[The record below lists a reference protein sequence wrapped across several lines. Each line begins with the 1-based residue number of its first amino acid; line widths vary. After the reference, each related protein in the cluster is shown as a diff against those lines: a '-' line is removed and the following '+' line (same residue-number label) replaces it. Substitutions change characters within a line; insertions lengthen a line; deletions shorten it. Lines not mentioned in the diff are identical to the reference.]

1 MEAEIERRLKQ
12 VEQVAI
18 LAAKEVL
25 SVKDVSLLTGLK
37 ESYIRKLVEQS
48 RLPHYRPMGK
58 KIYFEKKDIY
68 SFLRTNRVPS
78 AAELAAQY
86 MTRKHNQI

>member
-1 MEAEIERRLKQ
+1 METNLDIRLKRLEELA
-12 VEQVAI
+12 V

-37 ESYIRKLVEQS
+37 ESYIRKLVEES
-48 RLPHYRPMGK
+48 KLPYYRPTGK

-86 MTRKHNQI
+86 MARR

>member
-25 SVKDVSLLTGLK
+25 SVKDVSALTGFK
-37 ESYIRKLVEQS
+37 ESYIRKLVEES
-48 RLPHYRPMGK
+48 KLPYYRPTGK
-58 KIYFEKKDIY
+58 KIFFEKKDIY

-78 AAELAAQY
+78 TSELVAKY
-86 MTRKHNQI
+86 YER

>member
-1 MEAEIERRLKQ
+1 MDAELDKRLKHIEGLS
-12 VEQVAI
+12 V
-18 LAAKEVL
+18 LSAKEVL

-37 ESYIRKLVEQS
+37 ESYIRKLVEQC

-58 KIYFEKKDIY
+58 RIYFEKSDIY

-78 AAELAAQY
+78 VTEII
-86 MTRKHNQI
+86 NSI